1 MGAGGGGHALLQFH
15 FATNQTEFYMWYLK
29 GRQSCTRKM
38 GRALFCPFWLFADKQ
53 HTVLNGLGWGIP
65 PFLWG
70 SGGVGYLSPGG
81 HLEGSWG
88 GVPTTS
94 TLVLSEENN
103 HLDKSSELGQISF
116 AIRRLDTLLSNFQE
130 PNQFR

>member
-1 MGAGGGGHALLQFH
+1 
-15 FATNQTEFYMWYLK
+15 
-29 GRQSCTRKM
+29 M

-70 SGGVGYLSPGG
+70 GGGVGYLSPGG

-103 HLDKSSELGQISF
+103 HLDKSSELGLLLSLISLISF
-116 AIRRLDTLLSNFQE
+116 DIFCYPT
-130 PNQFR
+130 P